1 MALITFANKVDSQ
14 VTGVQEI
21 NKITAS
27 NINELKAGVNANEV
41 AVIAA
46 SKKTQSFLSD
56 FGAKPDLKYIDIEF
70 VSGTEIT
77 CPLDSFVS
85 TDVGKHIAIKNTHH
99 NPNTAD
105 GTEFP
110 NSSLGRIITV
120 TTKILSVTDGVATI
134 DFSCSLTANARAY
147 SYTNNFDALQDAVNH
162 VQTNKIETILRDGE
176 GIYGI
181 NPLYSDKYPNQT
193 AVICENTFKLK
204 IVGDNTNPFKFCV
217 EDSIT
222 EVDVIQLKQGNSDFT
237 WDGKIL
243 PPDRYSLTFPLIW
256 SVVNTNWNNQFAG
269 NSVRTITIKNIIVTE
284 ISDTDGNDSWFVH
297 IYQNTRGGLNN
308 TNKKQIV
315 YLENIDV
322 RFRFGGFSSFS
333 QNGNFNTLY
342 HKNINTQR
350 WSSNGV
356 GELGRAAYDNS
367 TLANM
372 NDENAQWTFENDFTV
387 ASGVLTI
394 DDLTSD
400 FNFNDQ
406 QSAVLISNSRTFVIE
421 IAGVQYTSSSVA
433 SPKSI
438 NVTGVADG
446 SYTGTWK
453 LIASSDSYGHP
464 VYYHPN
470 QDMYFDGFKQLHNL
484 MWINTSGGVPNLTNN
499 KVELNLCDINDF
511 RFDGANF
518 KPDVKVISSNVF
530 ILFDN
535 INSISTKDS
544 EIELIGNVN
553 YLTSLGG
560 NNFKGSNSHL
570 SPDLIIKESTDLNSF
585 NDVLGFTGL
594 HFEKESH
601 VVFDNWSI
609 PEQGIGR
616 VGFDDEN
623 SSVVYKNCKPTTAFP
638 FYSIGRFSNFTSHY
652 IDNKIVNELGRVVD
666 QTLEPFNPSVLTD
679 KVFFENS
686 NFSFKSNRYSPL
698 DPSIPN
704 LLTSAPFNKI
714 NVSDFYK
721 QNSFD
726 NSLNSVKLKYET
738 NSYGFSKFIFN
749 IDIGFDFSSTN
760 YYKISNQSAQEYI
773 PRGLAISLLNTI
785 NINSFSRGVGKG
797 CLSHNS
803 LFEGFVYIEITNSN
817 QLNVLNSK
825 LEYFGNRD
833 VTNNNILVK
842 TINRIV
848 GEVIKFEILPNG
860 FLKEVSSSNK
870 DRFYV
875 SSIPTRVG
883 INNEKV
889 YLDSDI
895 SYLYKVNTDVLT
907 DSVYTTTFTE
917 EIPYIHTL
925 NSADPYYNELAYVIS
940 TSKVFTVGQNFSTGE
955 IKPFSFKLILDD
967 NSELNFYNTGLN
979 NDPLE
984 PESELPELSRSTW
997 MYRAVQGTNVYAAFV
1012 DNLSGKIFILKNHT
1026 ITLAATNNLE
1036 ITGLEVLSESWSRN
1050 YEGVGIETL
1059 TTIQRNAILTE
1070 CSEGYEVYDTDLST
1084 RFIKIGS
1091 SWV

>member
-14 VTGVQEI
+14 VTGVAEI

-99 NPNTAD
+99 NPNAAD

-147 SYTNNFDALQDAVNH
+147 SYTNNFDILQDAVNH
-162 VQTNKIETILRDGE
+162 AQLNNIETVLRDGE

-181 NPLYSDKYPNQT
+181 NPIYSVKYPTQT
-193 AVICENTFKLK
+193 AIVCDNTFPLK
-204 IVGDNTNPFKFCV
+204 IVGSYSNPFKFCV
-217 EDSIT
+217 EDTIG
-222 EVDVIQLKQGNSDFT
+222 VYDLFQLKQGNYDFT
-237 WDGKIL
+237 LDGKII
-243 PPDRYSLTFPLIW
+243 PPDRYSLTFPLLW
-256 SVVNTNWNNQFAG
+256 SVVNTNWNNQYAG
-269 NSVRTITIKNIIVTE
+269 NSVRTITIKNIVVTD
-284 ISDTDGNDSWFVH
+284 ILDNDGNDSWFCS
-297 IYQNTRGGLNN
+297 IYSNSRGGLNN
-308 TNKKQIV
+308 SDKKQIV
-315 YLENIDV
+315 YFENINV
-322 RFRFGGFSSFS
+322 RCRFAGISSFS
-333 QNGNFNTLY
+333 QNGNYNTLY
-342 HKNINTQR
+342 HKNVDLQR
-350 WSSNGV
+350 WSSNAT

-372 NDENAQWTFENDFTV
+372 NDDNGQWTFENDFTV
-387 ASGVLTI
+387 LGGVLTI

-406 QSAVLISNSRTFVIE
+406 QSPGLISTGRTFKVE
-421 IAGVQYTSSSVA
+421 IGGVEYVSSSVN

-438 NVTGVADG
+438 NVVGVADG
-446 SYTGTWK
+446 SYTSTWK
-453 LIASSDSYGHP
+453 LISSVNAFGHP
-464 VYYHPN
+464 FYYHPN
-470 QDMYFDGFKQLHNL
+470 QDLYFDNVKQLHNL
-484 MWINTSGGVPNLTNN
+484 MWINSSGGVPNLTNN
-499 KVELNLCDINDF
+499 KVELNLCDINDL
-511 RFDGANF
+511 RFNGANF
-518 KPDVKVISSNVF
+518 KPDVKVIGSNVF

-535 INSISTKDS
+535 INSIITKDS
-544 EIELIGNVN
+544 KIQLRGNVN

-560 NNFKGSNSHL
+560 NNFKGSNSYL
-570 SPDLIIKESTDLNSF
+570 SADIIIKESTDLNSF
-585 NDVLGFTGL
+585 NDVLGFDNIV
-594 HFEKESH
+594 FEKESH

-609 PEQGIGR
+609 PEDGIGMI
-616 VGFDDEN
+616 GFNDEN

-638 FYSIGRFSNFTSHY
+638 YYSIGNLSNFSMRF
-652 IDNKIVNELGRVVD
+652 IDNVVVNQLLRGTIQVNY
-666 QTLEPFNPSVLTD
+666 PFNPSVLTN
-679 KVFFENS
+679 KVLFKNS
-686 NFSFKSNRYSPL
+686 NFSFNGGRYQPL
-698 DPSIPN
+698 DSSKPLYLPSIPV
-704 LLTSAPFNKI
+704 NKI
-714 NVSDFYK
+714 NVSNFYK
-721 QNSFD
+721 NKGIASGLD
-726 NSLNSVKLKYET
+726 IIKYDYEG
-738 NSYGFSKFIFN
+738 NNFGFSKYIFN
-749 IDIGFDFSSTN
+749 IDIGLDFSNTN
-760 YYKISNQSAQEYI
+760 YFKLLSQSDERFI
-773 PRGLAISLLNTI
+773 PRGLAISLLNTKAD
-785 NINSFSRGVGKG
+785 NSFSRGIGRG

-860 FLKEVSSSNK
+860 FLREVSSTNK
-870 DRFYV
+870 NKFYV
-875 SSIPTRVG
+875 STIPTRVG
-883 INNEKV
+883 IDNEKV

-925 NSADPYYNELAYVIS
+925 NSADVYNQLAYVIS

-955 IKPFSFKLILDD
+955 ITPFTFKLILDD

-1026 ITLAATNNLE
+1026 ITLATSNNLK